1 METSAVAMQAG
12 VAAEPM
18 IKTTYSS
25 VTKTACNL
33 GAIGAIGGIGRV
45 IEHDVFHL
53 LASNAGRPQCD
64 LVFHRTAQA

>member
-33 GAIGAIGGIGRV
+33 GAIGGIGRV